1 MDSIDKGKSYKFD
14 KDFKNLPME
23 NRVKLI
29 NTAKSLL
36 AVQKASR
43 DNAPLADTP
52 DPPMEVKNRESYKGG

>member
-1 MDSIDKGKSYKFD
+1 MECIDKGESYKFD

-43 DNAPLADTP
+43 DTASLADTP
-52 DPPMEVKNRESYKGG
+52 TPLMEVEKQGLA

>member
-1 MDSIDKGKSYKFD
+1 MDRLDKDEFYEFD
-14 KDFKNLPME
+14 NDFKNLPME

-36 AVQKASR
+36 NVQKAIR

-52 DPPMEVKNRESYKGG
+52 ALPMEVEKQGLS